1 MTRRTLSITLLAV
14 VAFVFTFNLTSIA
27 EAKRKLITQKID
39 ESKLVTLAGNTR
51 PEAIKANDRGAVS
64 GDLALNH
71 LMLQLRRPSELESA
85 LVKYID
91 DLHNP
96 SSGEFHHWLNA
107 KQVGAGYGL
116 AQEDIDTLTSWLKS
130 QGFTVNQVY
139 PTGTVID
146 FSGTAA
152 KVEAAFHTEIHN
164 LDVNGTRQIAN
175 MSDPQIPAALAPAVV
190 GVVKLNSFMP
200 HSMMKKMISPP
211 SAGVGRRPSS
221 DYTIGN
227 GNYAVVPSDLATI
240 YNLNPAF
247 AAGYTGLGRTIA
259 LIEDTDVYNY
269 PGDWNTFRS
278 TFGLSEQFPSAT
290 FVQVHPGAGC
300 EDPGIN
306 GDDSEAALDV
316 EWSSAAAPNAA
327 IVLASCLDTATNF
340 GGFIALEG
348 LLSEQN
354 PPDLVSISYG
364 ESEVYDGQAFNQ
376 YIEGLYQQ
384 SVTEGVS
391 VFVSAGDAG
400 AAVSDAFNYAAFHG
414 ITVSG
419 WASTPYN
426 VSVGGTDYGDTYL
439 GENNEY
445 WSPTNNQY
453 YGSAVSY
460 IPEIPWNDSCAS
472 VLLSQYYTGSP
483 ITYGLNGFCTRSFA
497 VAVGRFYLGYVSFV
511 NDVAGSGGPSNCA
524 TGIPTI
530 PGVASG
536 TCAGYLKPAW
546 QSVLGN
552 PADGVRDVPDV
563 SLFAANGIWGHYFIV
578 CYSDPSGGGVPC
590 NGSPENW
597 AAGGGTSFSSPIM
610 AGIQLLV
617 NQATNSTWGNPNTVY
632 YQLANTEYGTGGN
645 AGCNSTLGNGTSTSC
660 IFYDQTLGDM
670 DTDCLPLNGVPYN
683 CYMSNGL
690 LGVLSTSNDSY
701 QPAYGTTTGWDFA
714 TGIGSVNAYNLVTNW
729 PTSGH
734 RAGK

>member
-1 MTRRTLSITLLAV
+1 MTRRNLGTTFLAV
-14 VAFVFTFNLTSIA
+14 VAFALTFNLNSNA
-27 EAKRKLITQKID
+27 EAKRHLITQKID
-39 ESKLVTLAGNTR
+39 ESKLVTLTGNTR
-51 PEAIKANDRGAVS
+51 PEANKTNDRGAVS

-71 LMLQLRRPSELESA
+71 LMLQLRRPSELETA
-85 LVKYID
+85 LAKHID
-91 DLHNP
+91 ELHNP
-96 SSGEFHHWLNA
+96 KSESFHQWLSA
-107 KQVGAGYGL
+107 KQVGASYGL

-130 QGFTVNQVY
+130 QGFTVNEVY

-152 KVEAAFHTEIHN
+152 KVEAAFHTQIHN
-164 LDVNGTRQIAN
+164 LDVSGVHQIAN

-200 HSMMKKMISPP
+200 RPMIKKMQKPYNP
-211 SAGVGRRPSS
+211 NVGKRPSS
-221 DYTIGN
+221 DYTLG
-227 GNYAVVPSDLATI
+227 GGYYAVVPSDLATI
-240 YNLNPAF
+240 YNLTPAF
-247 AAGYTGLGRTIA
+247 NAGYTGLGRTIA

-269 PGDWNTFRS
+269 PGDWNAFRS

-290 FVQVHPGAGC
+290 FVQVHPGTGC

-306 GDDSEAALDV
+306 GDDVEAALDV

-327 IVLASCLDTATNF
+327 IELASCVDTATNF

-348 LLSEQN
+348 LLSEET

-384 SVTEGVS
+384 AVTEGVS
-391 VFVSAGDAG
+391 VFVSSGDENAASSDAG
-400 AAVSDAFNYAAFHG
+400 GYAAFHG
-414 ITVSG
+414 IAVSG
-419 WASTPYN
+419 WTSTPYN

-439 GENNEY
+439 GENNTY
-445 WSPTNNQY
+445 WSSTNNQY
-453 YGSAVSY
+453 YGSALSY
-460 IPEIPWNDSCAS
+460 IPEIPWNDECAS

-497 VAVGRFYLGYVSFV
+497 SFFPGFWFYVEVVG
-511 NDVAGSGGPSNCA
+511 GSGGPSNCA
-524 TGIPTI
+524 TGIPSI
-530 PGVASG
+530 QGVASG
-536 TCAGYLKPAW
+536 TCAGYPKPSW

-552 PADGVRDVPDV
+552 PSDGVRDIPDV
-563 SLFAANGIWGHYFIV
+563 SLFAANGAWGHYYIF

-590 NGSPENW
+590 TESPANW
-597 AAGGGTSFSSPIM
+597 PGAGGTSFSSPIM

-645 AGCNSTLGNGTSTSC
+645 AACNSTLGNGTSSSC

-670 DTDCLPLNGVPYN
+670 DTDCLPLNGTSYN
-683 CYMSNGL
+683 CFMSNGF